1 MTVYEKNQQM
11 MKEHSAREARKR
23 AFRNQWKKA
32 IDDGLQFSEAAK
44 NHRFS
49 LEEKEMFAELTA
61 ESQRD
66 RKLVENVMAGFQK
79 GGRSW

>member
-49 LEEKEMFAELTA
+49 LEEKEMFAQLEEESRCDKETLANILT
-61 ESQRD
+61 
-66 RKLVENVMAGFQK
+66 GFAK
-79 GGRSW
+79 GGRQW